1 MFVGIHGTTL
11 TETTKNTLSSMHAG
25 GVILFDR
32 NMENREQVKALNA
45 SLRNL
50 VLNKYAL
57 PLFLSVDQEGGLVTR
72 MKQHAYTAPAA
83 AEIGAA
89 GKPEDA
95 YNHANNTGK
104 DIHEL
109 GFNLDFAPVLDISSR
124 MHGRSYGTTPQQ
136 VTAFGEQACRGLRDS
151 GVLFTVK
158 HFPGMG
164 RSETDPHTDQ
174 SVVNVPRQTILQEDL
189 LPFRNIIDQYPHHE
203 FMVMA
208 GHIRYP
214 AFDTKPASLSP
225 VILKQLLRNQ
235 LGQLLRNQLGY
246 QGIVITDD
254 LDMGAVS
261 EGYQPEEIGII
272 AVQAGTD
279 ILLSCHK
286 PEVQQRI
293 YRSTLQAVKDGKIS
307 QKDIDASVRRIVY
320 CKLKK
325 LMDND
330 QRKNC
335 FNRLS
340 GNAHRI
346 RRIACMIL
354 QIHICAGTVILKYF
368 FPVEINICGNRFHHS
383 CRQAACMTGRKLS
396 GQIRFH
402 RCAHIFA
409 NRFLARF
416 IRIHRLHRLMHPA
429 FIVLHN
435 HSTSFKN
442 TAS

>member
-1 MFVGIHGTTL
+1 
-11 TETTKNTLSSMHAG
+11 
-25 GVILFDR
+25 
-32 NMENREQVKALNA
+32 
-45 SLRNL
+45 
-50 VLNKYAL
+50 
-57 PLFLSVDQEGGLVTR
+57 

-83 AEIGAA
+83 AEIGAT
-89 GKPEDA
+89 GKPEKA

-189 LPFRNIIDQYPHHE
+189 LPFRNIIDQYP
-203 FMVMA
+203 
-208 GHIRYP
+208 P

-225 VILKQLLRNQ
+225 VILK
-235 LGQLLRNQLGY
+235 QLLRNQLGY

-261 EGYQPEEIGII
+261 EGYKPEEIGII

-279 ILLSCHK
+279 ILLSCHN

-293 YRSTLQAVKDGKIS
+293 YRSTLQAVKDGKIA
-307 QKDIDASVRRIVY
+307 QTDIDASVRRIVY

-325 LMDND
+325 LMDNA

-335 FNRLS
+335 YNRLS
-340 GNAHRI
+340 GNVNVSQHYSPQQPLWSGRSTVPPHKKNCLHDSADTHL
-346 RRIACMIL
+346 RRHGHSQIL
-354 QIHICAGTVILKYF
+354 FSGRNKYL
-368 FPVEINICGNRFHHS
+368 
-383 CRQAACMTGRKLS
+383 RQSLPP
-396 GQIRFH
+396 Q
-402 RCAHIFA
+402 
-409 NRFLARF
+409 L
-416 IRIHRLHRLMHPA
+416 
-429 FIVLHN
+429 
-435 HSTSFKN
+435 
-442 TAS
+442 

>member
-1 MFVGIHGTTL
+1 MKKKFSAVNILLLVLFLICGCSAAENGTVQSNDTKPSVETWATEHGLRQMASAVTDKLTLEEKIGQMMFVGIHGTTL

-45 SLRNL
+45 SLKNL
-50 VLNKYAL
+50 VLNTYNL

-72 MKQHAYTAPAA
+72 MKQHAYTAPPA

-95 YNHANNTGK
+95 YKHANNTGK

-124 MHGRSYGTTPQQ
+124 MHGRTYGTTPQQ
-136 VTAFGEQACRGLRDS
+136 VTAFGEQACRGLKDS

-174 SVVNVPRQTILQEDL
+174 SVVNVPRE
-189 LPFRNIIDQYPHHE
+189 NIIDQYPHHE

-235 LGQLLRNQLGY
+235 LGY

-261 EGYQPEEIGII
+261 EGYKPEEIGII

-279 ILLSCHK
+279 ILLSCHN

-293 YRSTLQAVKDGKIS
+293 YRSTLQAVKDGKIA
-307 QKDIDASVRRIVY
+307 QTDIDASVRRIVY
-320 CKLKK
+320 CKLKNFTDVNQREK
-325 LMDND
+325 LY
-330 QRKNC
+330 KK
-335 FNRLS
+335 
-340 GNAHRI
+340 
-346 RRIACMIL
+346 IL
-354 QIHICAGTVILKYF
+354 
-368 FPVEINICGNRFHHS
+368 
-383 CRQAACMTGRKLS
+383 
-396 GQIRFH
+396 
-402 RCAHIFA
+402 
-409 NRFLARF
+409 
-416 IRIHRLHRLMHPA
+416 
-429 FIVLHN
+429 
-435 HSTSFKN
+435 
-442 TAS
+442 